1 MALQLREYS
10 RHLTDQLSGFA
21 RIDLEEMNKARLM
34 NRLDNKFVINR
45 VQLEQI
51 IPELSHNFS
60 ILEINNSVNH
70 SYTSFYYDTTRYDMY
85 LSHHNKRVNRYKIRQ
100 RLYNTSG
107 DSFLEIKFKNNK
119 GITRKTRIETE
130 GEFKSIPYS
139 HYDFI
144 KQNSAY
150 NALMLHRVLENNFD
164 RFTLTNTKRNQRITI
179 DTDLSFWLNNKPL
192 SIPNLVV
199 VEVKST
205 RDDIDPTI
213 YNLLRQFHIHPT
225 GMSKYSIGLAMLKPD
240 LKQNLFKQKI
250 HTIKKLTHEY

>member
-1 MALQLREYS
+1 MALRLRQYNRYLE
-10 RHLTDQLSGFA
+10 DQLNGFT
-21 RIDLEEMNKARLM
+21 RIDLEEMNQARLM

-45 VQLEQI
+45 EQLEQI
-51 IPELSHNFS
+51 IPELSSNYS

-70 SYTSFYYDTTRYDMY
+70 SYTSFYYDTPGLDMY

-119 GITRKTRIETE
+119 GVTKKTRVETD

-139 HYDFI
+139 HYNFI
-144 KQNSAY
+144 KDNSTY
-150 NALMLHRVLENNFD
+150 NALMLQRVLENNFD
-164 RFTLTNTKRNQRITI
+164 RFTLTNEKRNQRITI

-192 SIPNLVV
+192 SVPNLVV

-213 YNLLRQFHIHPT
+213 YNLLRQFHIHPA

-250 HTIKKLTHEY
+250 HKIKKLTHDS